1 MWASLPVPALR
12 TRVLSLRIL
21 RQEHPELAVLAD
33 SVDLQESTGIA
44 SDSSSDS
51 SSSSSSSSSDSDSE
65 VSPCSRPRPPGLVAL
80 KTSCDLPTS
89 YPGGRTLGTCFAFFQ
104 ELQLP
109 TFSPWGD
116 FCPFYSCAHTS
127 ESLQS
132 SLEVR
137 GVSGDSVN
145 DPGPHS

>member
-80 KTSCDLPTS
+80 KTSCDLPAS
-89 YPGGRTLGTCFAFFQ
+89 YPGGRTLGTFRFLAR
-104 ELQLP
+104 
-109 TFSPWGD
+109 TAA
-116 FCPFYSCAHTS
+116 AHV
-127 ESLQS
+127 LA
-132 SLEVR
+132 V
-137 GVSGDSVN
+137 G
-145 DPGPHS
+145 